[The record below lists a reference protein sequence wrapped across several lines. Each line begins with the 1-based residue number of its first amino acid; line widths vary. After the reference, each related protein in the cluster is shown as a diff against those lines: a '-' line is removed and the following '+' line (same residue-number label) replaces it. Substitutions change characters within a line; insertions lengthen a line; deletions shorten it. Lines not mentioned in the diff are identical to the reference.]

1 VTRRFGVFGR
11 KGATELRTLP
21 ALLAT
26 VVVAIAAMSIGAA
39 RAPGA
44 VSARCARGSVPANAA
59 QWKAAQTTFANGF
72 ARIRTY
78 LFNPTIANQSRMY
91 ARVDASLFQYY
102 SYVGGQLNSNKG
114 KASGGFTWTF
124 VAGSQC
130 FKRATK
136 TTSFEVHL
144 RAHFTSKNRQ
154 TVNVADL
161 AKVEV
166 KPPRITRYDRLPG
179 H

>member
-1 VTRRFGVFGR
+1 MRI
-11 KGATELRTLP
+11 LP
-21 ALLAT
+21 ALLA
-26 VVVAIAAMSIGAA
+26 VLIVGVAATSVGVD

-44 VSARCARGSVPANAA
+44 SVATSCARGSVTANAT
-59 QWKAAQTTFANGF
+59 QWKAAQTSFATGF

-78 LFNPTIANQSRMY
+78 LFNPTLANQSRVY

-124 VAGSQC
+124 VPGSQC
-130 FKRATK
+130 FDRKTK
-136 TTSFEVHL
+136 TISFRVHL
-144 RAHFTSKNRQ
+144 RAHFTSTNHQ

-166 KPPRITRYDRLPG
+166 KPPHITRYDRLPG

>member
-1 VTRRFGVFGR
+1 
-11 KGATELRTLP
+11 LRILP

-26 VVVAIAAMSIGAA
+26 LIVGVSAISVGIEQ
-39 RAPGA
+39 APGA
-44 VSARCARGSVPANAA
+44 SVGTTCPRGSVAANAT
-59 QWKAAQTTFANGF
+59 QWKAAQTSFANAF

-102 SYVGGQLNSNKG
+102 SYVGGQLNANKG

-130 FKRATK
+130 FNRTTK
-136 TTSFEVHL
+136 TTSFKVHL
-144 RAHFTSKNRQ
+144 RAHFTSKNHQ
-154 TVNVADL
+154 TVNIADL